1 MYRRVLVPLD
11 GSGTSR
17 LGLEHALG
25 LVKDQHARVRFTNV
39 MDPSLSITEF
49 DVGCGTNL
57 EQE

>member
-11 GSGTSR
+11 GGRTSR
-17 LGLEHALG
+17 LGLKHALG
-25 LVKDQHARVRFTNV
+25 LAKDQHARVRFLNV
-39 MDPSLSITEF
+39 MDQSLGITGF